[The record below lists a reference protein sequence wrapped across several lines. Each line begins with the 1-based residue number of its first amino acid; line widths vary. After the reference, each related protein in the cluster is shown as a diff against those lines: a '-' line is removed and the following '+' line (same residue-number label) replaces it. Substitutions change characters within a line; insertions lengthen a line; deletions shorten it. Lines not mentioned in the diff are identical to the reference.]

1 MDSSATDKAK
11 KKYEA
16 KRKNKSVPFLIEK
29 EADLLAFADNVDDF
43 ANWVKNKIREELS
56 KK

>member
-1 MDSSATDKAK
+1 MDNSAADKAK

-16 KRKNKSVPFLIEK
+16 KRKIKSVPLLIDK
-29 EADLLAFADNVDDF
+29 EADLLAFADNLDDF
-43 ANWVKNKIREELS
+43 ANWVKDKIREELA

>member
-1 MDSSATDKAK
+1 MDNSPAEKAK

-29 EADLLAFADNVDDF
+29 ESELLAFADNLDDF
-43 ANWVKNKIREELS
+43 AKWVKDKIRDEL
-56 KK
+56 KTK